1 MQNYILKMK
10 YQRNLEKYF
19 EVIDT
24 EDTAQKIQ
32 QSRIL

>member
-24 EDTAQKIQ
+24 EDTAIAYFVA
-32 QSRIL
+32 LT